1 MKTMKTIKITLNL
14 ELLDTC
20 HDDLEWVHLA
30 VSDLLVD
37 QEYISLFKIESD
49 PIVDSDS
56 GGMSNLDGMYNME

>member
-1 MKTMKTIKITLNL
+1 MKTIKITLNL

-20 HDDLEWVHLA
+20 HDDLEWVYLA

-56 GGMSNLDGMYNME
+56 GGMSNLDGVYNME

>member
-56 GGMSNLDGMYNME
+56 GGMSNLDGVYNME

>member
-1 MKTMKTIKITLNL
+1 MKTIKITLNL

-20 HDDLEWVHLA
+20 HDDLEWVHQA
-30 VSDLLVD
+30 VSDLLVE

-56 GGMSNLDGMYNME
+56 GGMSNLDGVYNME